1 MPYMQTLY
9 QGVWLGVLTL
19 CAVAAFRQRRNPT
32 AALLCLTLV
41 GLTAYLLLF
50 EVWPR
55 YLFLYAPFFVILG
68 SLALEKPLSF
78 KR

>member
-1 MPYMQTLY
+1 MKKKKIVGYIL
-9 QGVWLGVLTL
+9 WLCLLTL
-19 CAVAAFRQRRNPT
+19 CAFAAIRLRKHPAVAVLA
-32 AALLCLTLV
+32 LTLL

-55 YLFLYAPFFVILG
+55 YSFLYAPFFVILA